1 MSKSIVFFRDRN
13 ERLQIIDPDVVPH
26 FEYYPPLVEIAVAVT
41 NEGYAGVVFDEK
53 QLFNGKVLLVM
64 STNQST
70 PEGQIIEELSV
81 ASASGMTLPPMES
94 VLREIKRRYDEVGV
108 RRQRV

>member
-1 MSKSIVFFRDRN
+1 MSNSIVFCHDRN
-13 ERLQIIDPDVVPH
+13 DNLQIIEPDAVPH
-26 FEYYPPLVEIAVAVT
+26 FEDHPPVIDIAIAVT

-94 VLREIKRRYDEVGV
+94 VLREIKRRYDEVGA
-108 RRQRV
+108 RHD

>member
-13 ERLQIIDPDVVPH
+13 ETLQIIDPDVVPH

-41 NEGYAGVVFDEK
+41 NAGYAGVVFDEK
-53 QLFNGKVLLVM
+53 KLFNGKILLVM

-70 PEGQIIEELSV
+70 PEGQVIHELCEAV
-81 ASASGMTLPPMES
+81 DSGVSLPTVNS
-94 VLREIKRRYDEVGV
+94 VLCQIKRTYDAVGE
-108 RRQRV
+108 RHE